1 MFGFYTQPVSLGRGG
16 KEGNNA
22 FTLDEDLWDDH
33 QSDIN
38 IWEFVENDPTAE
50 MVKLA
55 VLNKF
60 VDEQTIYDNL
70 HLFAR
75 RGNLNVLKQY
85 IKKA

>member
-1 MFGFYTQPVSLGRGG
+1 M
-16 KEGNNA
+16 
-22 FTLDEDLWDDH
+22 
-33 QSDIN
+33 
-38 IWEFVENDPTAE
+38 ENDPTAE